1 MKNVVSIFLFDF
13 YKNFNE
19 TSEKYKI
26 VDTLS
31 KYMLDI
37 AHLSTYLADSKNV
50 DFGKFHSVYK
60 FFPTK
65 MKWSYLLNVLYT
77 L

>member
-31 KYMLDI
+31 QI
-37 AHLSTYLADSKNV
+37 S
-50 DFGKFHSVYK
+50 
-60 FFPTK
+60 
-65 MKWSYLLNVLYT
+65 
-77 L
+77 